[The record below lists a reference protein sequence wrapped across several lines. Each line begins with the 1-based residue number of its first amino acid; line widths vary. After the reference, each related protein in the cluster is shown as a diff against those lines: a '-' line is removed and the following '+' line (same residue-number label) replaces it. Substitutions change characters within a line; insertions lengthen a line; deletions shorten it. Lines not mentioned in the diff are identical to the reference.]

1 MIISDM
7 HMHST
12 FSTDS
17 QVPPETLIETAIRR
31 GLKII
36 SITDHM
42 DCEWTE
48 DPGSYIFDEKEY
60 FPAMQELKKNYA
72 DRIDLRI
79 GMEFGFRDEENVVEK
94 IDKRWAELKDMPF
107 DFIIG
112 STHLYDY
119 GDPCFPKFWE
129 GKRAAEVIR
138 RYYEATLF
146 NVSHY
151 DDFDIYGHLDYVM
164 RYIPDGV
171 HIEVTRFLDITEAII
186 MELLKK
192 GKGLEINT
200 SRLNKG
206 FSKPNPDPIILK
218 MYRQLGGEIITVG
231 SDAHKAEYVGG
242 NFDKA
247 RDILLDCGFKYY
259 TVFKEHKAEFKELL

>member
-7 HMHST
+7 HMHSN

-17 QVPPETLIETAIRR
+17 KIPPESLLDIAIER

-42 DCEWTE
+42 DCEWPE
-48 DPGSYIFDEKEY
+48 DPTSYIFDEKEY
-60 FPAMQELKKNYA
+60 FPAMKSLQEKHAKK
-72 DRIDLRI
+72 IDLRI
-79 GMEFGFRDEENVVEK
+79 GMEFGFRDEEDVVPK
-94 IDKRWAELKDMPF
+94 IEKRWNELKDLPF

-119 GDPCFPKFWE
+119 GDPYYPKFWE
-129 GKRAAEVIR
+129 GKRALDVIR

-146 NVSHY
+146 NVQHY
-151 DDFDIYGHLDYVM
+151 NGFDIYGHLDYVM
-164 RYIPDGV
+164 RYIPQNV
-171 HIEVTRFLDITEAII
+171 HIETTRFLSII
-186 MELLKK
+186 EEILKTILEK

-218 MYRQLGGEIITVG
+218 MYRQMGGEIITVG
-231 SDAHKAEYVGG
+231 SDAHKLEFVGG
-242 NFDKA
+242 NFDRA

-259 TVFKEHKAEFKELL
+259 TVFKGHKAEFMEL